1 MSCFRPL
8 LCGFSLFLLSPCHPV
23 LAQEGEVRYVVCG
36 ALIDPVEGRV
46 RQNVTV
52 EIRGERITDVRRSSP
67 LPDTADV
74 IDLGDATCMP
84 GLFEM
89 HAHLAAD
96 GTLFSSSYG
105 FSNSETA
112 LIQLRQAQRAM
123 KDGFTTIR
131 STAEWGAYALVD
143 VRNHINKGHYEGPR
157 LFVAPH
163 NLSPTGGHG
172 DINDY
177 PADAA
182 VRLTGEIVLAG
193 TDNVRETV
201 RREIKYGADWVKI
214 SASGGVMSEHDDV
227 TVASFTQ
234 EEMDAWA
241 DETHRYKKKIT
252 AHVHGNDAAVMAA
265 KAGFDSIE
273 HGTMIEDDAI
283 QLMVENGVWLV
294 PTVWI
299 VDEVARR
306 CEAAGADS
314 PSQSNCEKIMQVKA
328 VRDQSFRKARAA
340 GVKMAYGVDAIWG
353 VQDNPKE
360 FSSLVG
366 LGVSE
371 MEAIQMA
378 TINGATMLD
387 LQDELGSVEPGK
399 RADIVAVAGNPLT
412 DISEM
417 ERVKF
422 VMKDGSV
429 YLNELEINQE

>member
-1 MSCFRPL
+1 MNPWRIVSFVLIVLFLPL
-8 LCGFSLFLLSPCHPV
+8 LNPAV
-23 LAQEGEVRYVVCG
+23 AQEESTRYVQCG
-36 ALIDPVEGRV
+36 SLIDPAEGRV
-46 RQNVTV
+46 RQNITI
-52 EIRGERITDVRRSSP
+52 EIKGDRITDVRRQGP
-67 LPDTADV
+67 LPENADV
-74 IDLGDATCMP
+74 VDLGDATCMP
-84 GLFEM
+84 GLFEL
-89 HAHLAAD
+89 HAHLLAD
-96 GTLFSSSYG
+96 GTFLQRPYG
-105 FSNSETA
+105 VSNSEAA

-131 STAEWGAYALVD
+131 STAEWGEYALVD
-143 VRNHINKGHYEGPR
+143 VRNHIKQGHYKGPR
-157 LFVAPH
+157 IYVAPH

-172 DINDY
+172 DINNY
-177 PADAA
+177 PPDAA
-182 VRLTGEIVLAG
+182 LRLTGENVLAG
-193 TDNVRETV
+193 TDNIRERVREEV
-201 RREIKYGADWVKI
+201 KYGADWIKI

-227 TVASFTQ
+227 TVAGFTQ

-283 QLMVENGVWLV
+283 QLMIENNVWLV

-306 CEAAGADS
+306 CEASGAGG
-314 PSQSNCEKIMQVKA
+314 PSASSCEKITQVKK

-340 GVKMAYGVDAIWG
+340 GVKMAFGVDAIWG

-360 FSSLVG
+360 FAALVG

-378 TINGATMLD
+378 TSNAAAMLELD
-387 LQDELGSVEPGK
+387 DELGSVEPGK
-399 RADIVAVAGNPLT
+399 RADIVAVAGNPLN

-429 YLNELEINQE
+429 YRNDLEHKPE

>member
-1 MSCFRPL
+1 MNTLRL
-8 LCGFSLFLLSPCHPV
+8 LGLGLLSLGMMFTHDTP
-23 LAQEGEVRYVVCG
+23 AQDSDTRYVVCG
-36 ALIDPVEGRV
+36 SLIDPVEGRV
-46 RQNVTV
+46 RQDVTI
-52 EIRGERITDVRRSSP
+52 EIKDELITDVRRSSP
-67 LPDTADV
+67 LPQGANV
-74 IDLGDATCMP
+74 IDLGNSTCMP

-89 HAHLAAD
+89 HAHLLAD
-96 GTLFSSSYG
+96 GTLFSRPYG
-105 FSNSETA
+105 VSNSEAA
-112 LIQLRQAQRAM
+112 LTQLRQAQRAM

-143 VRNHINKGHYEGPR
+143 VRNQINKGHFKGPR
-157 LFVAPH
+157 IFVAPH

-177 PADAA
+177 PPDAAIKLTGNNVPAGADAIREA
-182 VRLTGEIVLAG
+182 VREEV
-193 TDNVRETV
+193 
-201 RREIKYGADWVKI
+201 KYGADWIKI

-227 TVASFTQ
+227 TVAGFTQ
-234 EEMDAWA
+234 EEMNAWA

-283 QLMVENGVWLV
+283 ALMVENGVWMV

-306 CEAAGADS
+306 CEAAGAGA
-314 PSQSNCEKIMQVKA
+314 PSASNCEKIMQVKA
-328 VRDQSFRKARAA
+328 VRDESFRKARSA
-340 GVKMAYGVDAIWG
+340 GVKMAFGVDAIWG
-353 VQDNPKE
+353 VQDNPRE

-371 MEAIQMA
+371 MEALQMA
-378 TINGATMLD
+378 TINAATMLD
-387 LQDELGSVEPGK
+387 LQHELGSVEPGK
-399 RADIVAVAGNPLT
+399 RADIVAVAGNPLN

-429 YLNELEINQE
+429 YLDETDPDGE